1 MSTEERRRATEVFL
15 HEKIPLTRAMGVRV
29 ESCDDQTVV
38 LTAPIS
44 ANHNHLGTAFGG
56 SLAALMM
63 LAGYALLWLE
73 LQESD
78 AHVVV
83 SESKIKFRRP
93 VKGEIRATCRRP
105 ETVVLEKF
113 LADFAANGKAR
124 IGLRITVADQK
135 ETAAVLEGTYV
146 ALAATT

>member
-1 MSTEERRRATEVFL
+1 MA
-15 HEKIPLTRAMGVRV
+15 
-29 ESCDDQTVV
+29 SCDEEGVV

-44 ANHNHLGTAFGG
+44 ANYNHLGTAFGG

-73 LQESD
+73 LRNAE

-83 SESKIKFRRP
+83 SETRMKFRRP

-105 ETVVLEKF
+105 KPAVLKKF
-113 LADFAANGKAR
+113 LADFAAKGKAR
-124 IGLRITVADQK
+124 VVLSVVVMG
-135 ETAAVLEGTYV
+135 EGESEAAILEGTYV
-146 ALAATT
+146 ALAARH